1 MATPPRASRCVSGR
15 RVACGTG
22 PRIGTVSGMARFTP
36 PAADA
41 MRAALL
47 AAARDEFAAHGLG
60 GARIERLAADAGSNK
75 AQVFH
80 YFGGKDGLFDALLT
94 SELTAVHEAAPLDT
108 ADLAAWAGRLH
119 DVLVER
125 PWVQRLATWHRLERP
140 ETPIEAL
147 AEQYADAVAEV
158 ERAQRAGV
166 LPRRFRP
173 AVLYGLVVQ
182 LAEVWST
189 LRPEASAPV
198 AAVVPQRRRQV
209 VVDAVGALLGD

>member
-1 MATPPRASRCVSGR
+1 
-15 RVACGTG
+15 
-22 PRIGTVSGMARFTP
+22 MARFTP

-41 MRAALL
+41 MRATLL
-47 AAARDEFAAHGLG
+47 AAARDEFAAHGLA
-60 GARIERLAADAGSNK
+60 GARVERLAAAAGSNK

-94 SELTAVHEAAPLDT
+94 SELTAAHDAAPLDT
-108 ADLAAWAGRLH
+108 GDLAAWAGRLH
-119 DVLVER
+119 DVMVER
-125 PWVQRLATWHRLERP
+125 PWVQRLLTWHRLERP
-140 ETPIEAL
+140 DAPVEAL

-189 LRPEASAPV
+189 LPPEATTAV
-198 AAVVPQRRRQV
+198 VAVVPQRRRQV

>member
-1 MATPPRASRCVSGR
+1 MP
-15 RVACGTG
+15 
-22 PRIGTVSGMARFTP
+22 RFTP

-41 MRAALL
+41 MRATLL
-47 AAARDEFAAHGLG
+47 AAARDEFAANGLA
-60 GARIERLAADAGSNK
+60 GARVERLAAAAGSNK

-94 SELTAVHEAAPLDT
+94 TELTAAHDAAPLDT
-108 ADLAAWAGRLH
+108 GDLAAWAGRLH
-119 DVLVER
+119 DVMLER

-140 ETPIEAL
+140 DTPVVAL
-147 AEQYADAVAEV
+147 AEQYTNAVAEV

-182 LAEVWST
+182 LAVSWT
-189 LRPEASAPV
+189 ALAPEAAASV
-198 AAVVPQRRRQV
+198 AAVTPPRRRQV

>member
-1 MATPPRASRCVSGR
+1 
-15 RVACGTG
+15 
-22 PRIGTVSGMARFTP
+22 MARFTP

-41 MRAALL
+41 MRATLL
-47 AAARDEFAAHGLG
+47 AAARDEFAAHGLA
-60 GARIERLAADAGSNK
+60 GARVERLAAEVGSNK

-94 SELTAVHEAAPLDT
+94 SELTAVHDAAPLDT

-125 PWVQRLATWHRLERP
+125 PWVERLATWHRLERP
-140 ETPIEAL
+140 DVPVEAL
-147 AEQYADAVAEV
+147 AEQYADAVAEI

-182 LAEVWST
+182 LARVWPT
-189 LRPEASAPV
+189 LPPEAASSV